1 MNTVF
6 GKILI
11 QVAAAIGLSG
21 LAVLGTQGAARAE
34 TASQLEARVSISAQT
49 MEVLVD
55 GRPTF
60 AWRVST
66 AGKGYSTP
74 TGSWKPTH
82 LEETWFSKQY
92 DNAPMPHAVFF
103 HEGYAVHA
111 TTMVKR
117 LGHPASHGCVRLRPT
132 DAEDFFQL
140 VSIFG
145 SGNTTITITE

>member
-1 MNTVF
+1 MNTIF

-11 QVAAAIGLSG
+11 QVAAVIGISG
-21 LAVLGTQGAARAE
+21 LAMLGMQGTAQAE
-34 TASQLEARVSISAQT
+34 AASQLEARVSISTQT

-60 AWRVST
+60 EWQVST
-66 AGKGYSTP
+66 AGKGYVTP
-74 TGSWKPTH
+74 TGSWKPTR
-82 LEETWFSKQY
+82 LEAMWHSRQY
-92 DNAPMPHAVFF
+92 DNAPMPYAVFF

-111 TTMVKR
+111 TNMVKR
-117 LGHPASHGCVRLRPT
+117 LGRPASHGCVRLRPT

-145 SGNTTITITE
+145 SGNTTITIVE